1 MVFFS
6 FINPLKWN
14 YTWRLYK
21 CLFQL
26 SWRGCYCIIVI
37 RNLCTKLF
45 DHSLYHLS
53 GIAFGDV
60 FLQFFFFC
68 GRAGDDTDEHNG
80 TCSFVVE

>member
-1 MVFFS
+1 MAFFS

-26 SWRGCYCIIVI
+26 SWRACYCIIVI
-37 RNLCTKLF
+37 RNLCTKLLN
-45 DHSLYHLS
+45 HSLYHLS

-60 FLQFFFFC
+60 FLHFFFV
-68 GRAGDDTDEHNG
+68 GGLVMIQMNIMARALLLLND
-80 TCSFVVE
+80 